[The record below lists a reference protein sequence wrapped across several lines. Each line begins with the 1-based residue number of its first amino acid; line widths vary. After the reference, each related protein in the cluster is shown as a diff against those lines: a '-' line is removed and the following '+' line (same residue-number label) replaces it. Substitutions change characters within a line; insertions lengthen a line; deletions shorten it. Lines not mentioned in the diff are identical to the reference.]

1 LLRGFVSV
9 TLPANPLKLPLRG
22 SYLSALER
30 GVLVY
35 DGAMGTNI
43 QRHHLTAADYGGPSL
58 EGCNDHLVLT
68 RPDVI
73 RSIHESFLAVGCDVV
88 ETCTFQS
95 TPRRLAE
102 WGLGDKVREINVAAA
117 RVARAAC
124 DAFAT
129 PERPRFVAAS
139 IGPTGMLPSSSDPVL
154 SNVTFDAL
162 ADDFHAQAKYL
173 VEGGVDVLLV
183 ETSQDMLEVK
193 AALSGFARLFRE
205 LGYRIAVQA
214 QVTLDTSGRMLLG
227 TDVASAMTTLESL
240 GVDVIGLNCSTGPEH
255 MREPV
260 RFLSQHATRPVSVIP
275 NAGLPLNTG
284 TGEAVYPLEPAPMAA
299 MLCEFVRDF
308 GVRIVGGCCGTTPEH
323 LRAICEVVD
332 ALGARA
338 LAPAEHG
345 AASGRVSAGPGEVST
360 SDDASSTA
368 ASASP
373 TAAGEA
379 ATAEGEAAL
388 AKGDAEGRRGG
399 LSSGRDDESADRRD
413 SVVARAAAG
422 AGAAPAARGAP
433 PENHDTTSAP
443 DRPHHS
449 LPSRTLAPRR
459 GHHAVPR
466 VASAMRA
473 ITLHQ
478 SPPPL
483 LVGERVNS
491 QGSRKVKRLLL
502 ADDYEG
508 ILDVA
513 REQAESGAHVLDI
526 CVALTERGDEA
537 EQMARVAKLLSMSV
551 ETPLMVDSTEA
562 GVIQA
567 ALEQIPGRAIINSI
581 NMENGR
587 ERIDR
592 VVPLAITHGAALV
605 ALTID
610 PVGMA
615 RTRERKLE
623 VARAIHDIVVG
634 EYGLQPSDLIF
645 DALTF
650 TLATGDA
657 EWVDSAHETIE
668 GIRLIKREL
677 PGVLT
682 ILGVSNV
689 SFGLAAEARAVLNS
703 VFLHHCVQAGLDAAI
718 VNPAHVTPYAE
729 ISLEERALADDL
741 VFNRRADALQRY
753 IEYFEKTG
761 DGRRETGEAVRADP
775 TEGMTAEQ
783 RVHWMIVHRK
793 KEGIE
798 AALDAAGVHERP
810 VQVLN
815 EVLLPAMKE
824 VGDKFGAGE
833 LILPFVLQSAEV
845 MKKAVKH
852 LEQFLEKQEGYTKGR
867 VVLATVYGDVH
878 DIGKSLVH
886 TILSNNGYTVFDLG
900 KQVPV
905 NTIIEKA
912 IEVNAD
918 AIGLSALLVSTSK
931 QMPLC
936 VQELDRRGLQ
946 LPVLIGGAAINRRF
960 GRRALFVD
968 GERAYDSGVFYCKDA
983 FEGLETMDRLQD
995 PSSRAGF
1002 VQQALAD
1009 ARADVFLHSGVG
1021 KDVARGDAAGARS
1034 DVSTDHAIPESPF
1047 VGTRVLRDIP
1057 LDEVLALL
1065 DLDELYRL
1073 QWGGRGSGEGYD
1085 KTVRDEFEPTLARLS
1100 AEATRE
1106 RWLRPQ
1112 AVYGYFPAQAHGNDL
1127 VLYDPNA
1134 WEADGGSL
1142 REIGRFHF
1150 PRQEGRER
1158 LCLADYFRPADSG
1171 DVDLVGLQV
1180 VTVGDAATRRF
1191 EELQGRGEYAEA
1203 FYVHG
1208 LAVEAAEATAEW
1220 LHRRIRA
1227 ELGIAA
1233 GRGKRYSWGYGACP
1247 DLDDHETVFRLLPA
1261 DAIGMTLTS
1270 AFQLIPEQSTAALI
1284 VHHPQAKYYAVRGE
1298 GNTGRAQPS
1307 ASAAAAV
1314 GDG

>member
-1 LLRGFVSV
+1 LSDNARSAPNTANAFH
-9 TLPANPLKLPLRG
+9 LPVRSG
-22 SYLSALER
+22 YLDALAR

-43 QRHHLTAADYGGPSL
+43 QRYHLTAEDYGGKSL

-73 RSIHESFLAVGCDVV
+73 QAIHESFLAVGSDVV

-95 TPRRLAE
+95 TPRRLEE

-117 RVARAAC
+117 RLARAAC
-124 DAFAT
+124 NAHAT

-139 IGPTGMLPSSSDPVL
+139 IGPTGMLPSSSDPAL

-162 ADDFHAQAKYL
+162 SDDYYWQAKYL

-183 ETSQDMLEVK
+183 ETSQDILEVK
-193 AALSGFARLFRE
+193 AALAGFARLFRE
-205 LGYRIAVQA
+205 LGWRLPVQA

-227 TDVASAMTTLESL
+227 TDIASAMTTLESL

-260 RFLSQHATRPVSVIP
+260 RYLSQHATLPVSVIP

-284 TGEAVYPLEPAPMAA
+284 TGDAVYPLEPAAMAE
-299 MLCEFVRDF
+299 MLGEFVRDF

-323 LRAICEVVD
+323 LQAINAAVD
-332 ALGARA
+332 ALGARR
-338 LAPAEHG
+338 PA
-345 AASGRVSAGPGEVST
+345 VS
-360 SDDASSTA
+360 
-368 ASASP
+368 SP
-373 TAAGEA
+373 S
-379 ATAEGEAAL
+379 EG
-388 AKGDAEGRRGG
+388 
-399 LSSGRDDESADRRD
+399 
-413 SVVARAAAG
+413 ARAG
-422 AGAAPAARGAP
+422 GGERGAP
-433 PENHDTTSAP
+433 PEQHTTPSPAEAP
-443 DRPHHS
+443 DHSIPLRTTATHRAHH
-449 LPSRTLAPRR
+449 
-459 GHHAVPR
+459 HVPR
-466 VASAMRA
+466 ASSAMRA

-483 LVGERVNS
+483 LVGERVNA

-508 ILDVA
+508 IVEVA
-513 REQAESGAHVLDI
+513 REQAESGAHVLDV

-537 EQMARVAKLLSMSV
+537 AQMATVAKLLSMSV
-551 ETPLMVDSTEA
+551 ETPLMIDSTEA
-562 GVIQA
+562 GVIKA
-567 ALEQIPGRAIINSI
+567 ALEHIPGRAIINSI

-587 ERIDR
+587 ARIDAI
-592 VVPLAITHGAALV
+592 VPMAITHGAALV

-634 EYGLQPSDLIF
+634 EYGMQPSDLIF

-657 EWVDSAHETIE
+657 EWIDSAHETIE

-689 SFGLAAEARAVLNS
+689 SFGLAPQARAVLNS

-729 ISLEERALADDL
+729 ISTEERALADDL
-741 VFNRRADALQRY
+741 VFNRRPDALQRF
-753 IEYFEKTG
+753 IEYFDKGTG
-761 DGRRETGEAVRADP
+761 DGGRETGVALRADP
-775 TEGMTAEQ
+775 TEGMTPEQ
-783 RVHWMIVHRK
+783 RVHWMVVHRK

-798 AALDAAGVHERP
+798 AALDAAGVRERP
-810 VQVLN
+810 VAVLN
-815 EVLLPAMKE
+815 DVLLPAMKE

-852 LEQFLEKQEGYTKGR
+852 LESFLEKQEGYTKGR

-878 DIGKSLVH
+878 DIGKSLVN
-886 TILSNNGYTVFDLG
+886 TILSNNGYTVYDLG

-912 IEVNAD
+912 VEVKAD

-968 GERAYDSGVFYCKDA
+968 GERPYEAGVFYCKDA

-995 PSSRAGF
+995 PAQRAGF
-1002 VQQALAD
+1002 VAKQLAD
-1009 ARADVFLHSGVG
+1009 ARDDVFLHSGVG
-1021 KDVARGDAAGARS
+1021 KDIARGDAGGARS
-1034 DVSTDHAIPESPF
+1034 SVSADHAIPAAPF
-1047 VGTRVLRDIP
+1047 LGTRLLRDIP
-1057 LDEVLALL
+1057 LGEVLDLL

-1073 QWGGRGSGEGYD
+1073 QWGARGSGEAYQQ
-1085 KTVRDEFEPTLARLS
+1085 TVRTEFEPVLARLKE
-1100 AEATRE
+1100 EAARDG
-1106 RWLRPQ
+1106 WLVPQ
-1112 AVYGYFPAQAHGNDL
+1112 AAYGYFPVQAQGNE
-1127 VLYDPNA
+1127 VIVYDPVA

-1142 REIGRFHF
+1142 REVARFHF

-1158 LCLADYFRPADSG
+1158 LCLADYFRSVESG
-1171 DVDLVGLQV
+1171 DVDVIGLQV

-1191 EELQGRGEYAEA
+1191 EELQAMGEYTEA
-1203 FYVHG
+1203 FYSHG

-1220 LHRRIRA
+1220 LHRRIRS
-1227 ELGIAA
+1227 ELGVPA
-1233 GRGKRYSWGYGACP
+1233 GSGKRYSWGYGACP
-1247 DLDDHETVFRLLPA
+1247 DLEDHDVVFQLLPV
-1261 DAIGMTLTS
+1261 DALGMSLTS
-1270 AFQLIPEQSTAALI
+1270 ARQLLPEQSTAALI
-1284 VHHPQAKYYAVRGE
+1284 VHHPEAKYYAVRGE
-1298 GNTGRAQPS
+1298 GSERAPG
-1307 ASAAAAV
+1307 ATEVTA
-1314 GDG
+1314 